1 MISRSFSTF
10 REDTSAA
17 SASFF
22 RDTASCPWAQA
33 RYLPKR
39 RARRVM
45 TPPASSRPRPPA
57 ARPMVGNR
65 LASRAQLRPPV
76 AAPMPSTRDTS
87 PANSNTRP
95 TIFMFR
101 AACAEYW
108 GVLVTFRPAAEAVP
122 GRAWDG
128 LGFARDTA
136 GSLRDTVDR
145 VLRAAFFRRESFPST
160 FDSSTASPAGHATMN
175 RKMIRIQD
183 PRSLSSFRGGLGG
196 GDCRNSRSRSS

>member
-1 MISRSFSTF
+1 MDEKKIARINQLAAKAKTPEGLTQEE
-10 REDTSAA
+10 REE
-17 SASFF
+17 
-22 RDTASCPWAQA
+22 
-33 RYLPKR
+33 
-39 RARRVM
+39 
-45 TPPASSRPRPPA
+45 
-57 ARPMVGNR
+57 
-65 LASRAQLRPPV
+65 QLRL
-76 AAPMPSTRDTS
+76 R
-87 PANSNTRP
+87 R
-95 TIFMFR
+95 
-101 AACAEYW
+101 
-108 GVLVTFRPAAEAVP
+108 EAVP